1 MYTTHAP
8 LRTGRNIVGLKL
20 GHAVGIWEKR
30 EPTLNWRLIVKWF
43 WWMMNRDTARSML
56 LFEAMYN
63 GMRYDP
69 HMAMEDTG
77 TTKVRGR
84 TNNNT
89 G

>member
-1 MYTTHAP
+1 MSYTTHVP

-84 TNNNT
+84 QKNT
-89 G
+89 